1 MNYLDQICSKDNF
14 PFHVKLEQKK
24 CLEYLLDMT
33 TDQSCL
39 PYALEA
45 TRDLIGRSHE
55 FYNRLVLSLESSIK
69 NKNKHN
75 KSAK

>member
-14 PFHVKLEQKK
+14 PFHVKLEKKK
-24 CLEYLLDMT
+24 CLDYLLDMT

-45 TRDLIGRSHE
+45 TRDLIGR
-55 FYNRLVLSLESSIK
+55 NRL
-69 NKNKHN
+69 NG
-75 KSAK
+75 